1 MTQSQAS
8 EWQEW
13 LRTLT
18 KWAEDGTV
26 CQLWS
31 GLCCLVVS
39 PARASSI
46 WLAGSP
52 VLQVVKL
59 KLKCVLPNY
68 YQWCDVGLEFLYS
81 VLILFNQENFIVHIQ
96 AFVHHILLAHLHSI
110 LSLLKGV
117 MWLKCP
123 ESGRDLKIGTN
134 SEIANFEISMQIS
147 RLPIFRRRF
156 ELLSLILSE
165 CMKPAN
171 GKRKCTK
178 GKMLTRYNLR

>member
-1 MTQSQAS
+1 MSRGWHCLSTLEWFVLFGCQSCTRWLYLACGLSRVASCQTQ
-8 EWQEW
+8 
-13 LRTLT
+13 T
-18 KWAEDGTV
+18 KM
-26 CQLWS
+26 C
-31 GLCCLVVS
+31 
-39 PARASSI
+39 
-46 WLAGSP
+46 
-52 VLQVVKL
+52 
-59 KLKCVLPNY
+59 
-68 YQWCDVGLEFLYS
+68 GLEFLYS
-81 VLILFNQENFIVHIQ
+81 VLILSNQENFIVHIQ
-96 AFVHHILLAHLHSI
+96 AFVHHILLAHLQSI

-178 GKMLTRYNLR
+178 GKMLKRYNLR

>member
-1 MTQSQAS
+1 MTKIQAS

-18 KWAEDGTV
+18 KWAEDGNV

-46 WLAGSP
+46 WLAGPP
-52 VLQVVKL
+52 VLHYCQTQTKMCAPKLLPVVS
-59 KLKCVLPNY
+59 C
-68 YQWCDVGLEFLYS
+68 WSRISIFS
-81 VLILFNQENFIVHIQ
+81 VNSLQLRDFHIQ

-171 GKRKCTK
+171 GQRKCTK